1 MKLPNKVK
9 KESRFSLYSFED
21 KPDLKINM
29 AIYILASIRKI
40 VDFLVVLKD
49 KYENVIIEAVK
60 NSWYQDILNGIAIES
75 FKVRDLDAEVLI
87 TPQRKYEKITKERLE
102 AIKEY
107 NKNHKKKIPVN
118 NYTDYS
124 VKAEVGKIISKYPD
138 LAMKLYSVIANYSE
152 LTEKEKASIKN
163 DAKTILEETDV
174 TEYGLDIFD
183 NIHKLL
189 DEKTVENVGDLLS
202 TVKPSFQFKSIL
214 VDNNKNSIIRSIKT
228 VTNAIKEN

>member
-1 MKLPNKVK
+1 MKLPNKKK
-9 KESRFSLYSFED
+9 KESRFSIYGFED
-21 KPDLKINM
+21 KKELKINL
-29 AIYILASIRKI
+29 AIYILASIKKI
-40 VDFLVVLKD
+40 VDFLVIIKE
-49 KYENVIIEAVK
+49 KYENIIIEAVK
-60 NSWYQDILNGIAIES
+60 NSWYQDILNGVAIES

-87 TPQRKYEKITKERLE
+87 TPQRKYEKITKERLD

-124 VKAEVGKIISKYPD
+124 VRTEVGKIISKYPD
-138 LAMKLYSVIANYSE
+138 LAMKLYSVIANYKE
-152 LTEKEKASIKN
+152 LTEKEKASIKS

-183 NIHKLL
+183 NLHKLL
-189 DEKTVENVGDLLS
+189 DEKTVENVGELLS

-214 VDNNKNSIIRSIKT
+214 VDNNKNSLLRSIET
-228 VTNAIKEN
+228 VTTAINEN